1 MSKMADKGQM
11 ESLVVAL
18 VKVLRTGESN
28 NRVNESVVI
37 DDRALLSADTVSAY
51 PQWMN

>member
-18 VKVLRTGESN
+18 VSVLRTGESSS
-28 NRVNESVVI
+28 RVNESVVI
-37 DDRALLSADTVSAY
+37 DDRALLSADAISA
-51 PQWMN
+51 NTIDD